1 MREKTNLGPRAKAI
15 QFCWVSCRWPL
26 CMSRLPGEGPALHLS
41 QHCQQVGKG
50 RREEG
55 WAVVVCLPIAQS
67 SWVMTQ
73 PAASGPAKYI
83 SSAGLDHTV
92 SP

>member
-1 MREKTNLGPRAKAI
+1 MRKNKLRAIRQAI
-15 QFCWVSCRWPL
+15 HRLDILVPTVSAVSLVRAQSPPL
-26 CMSRLPGEGPALHLS
+26 NALPANGER
-41 QHCQQVGKG
+41 

-55 WAVVVCLPIAQS
+55 WAMVVCLPIAQS

-83 SSAGLDHTV
+83 SSAGLDHTA